1 MSKAFPHSLEPL
13 EAATQ
18 AEVEKRFLGCRFGLV
33 RVKETGFLMPA
44 HYAKYA
50 EKYYNFRFLEDDV
63 VVMTHPKCGTTWMQE
78 IVWTMRSGLDFDTP
92 LELGVRS
99 PFLEFDSL
107 ENPELEPLEEWAEE
121 FRARNPGKDPKE
133 EGLYLFLADSSPSP
147 RTIKTHL
154 PFSLLNPSLL
164 DTSKVVYV
172 ARNPKDASVS
182 YFHHQRLVMVSEFL
196 GDFPEFFDYFSKDL
210 VTQGPYW
217 KHVAE
222 GWEKRD
228 HPNVLFIFYE
238 DLKEDIMREMRR
250 LNAFLGTGYT
260 DEQLLKVAEHT
271 KFSNMKSRSTT
282 NPTEAAVKV
291 GRFKAGEGEFVRKG
305 MTGGWAS
312 YFTPELEEKFEQW
325 VEKWKDVARE
335 IPFKYEINK
344 KA

>member
-1 MSKAFPHSLEPL
+1 MQSKPVFAPQSASQPDAMSTAFPHSLEPL

-164 DTSKVVYV
+164 DTSK
-172 ARNPKDASVS
+172 
-182 YFHHQRLVMVSEFL
+182 
-196 GDFPEFFDYFSKDL
+196 
-210 VTQGPYW
+210 GPYW

-312 YFTPELEEKFEQW
+312 YFTTELEEKFEQW
-325 VEKWKDVARE
+325 VEKWKDVASE